1 MGNINELPILERP
14 RERAYRYGIDK
25 LSNVE
30 LLAILIGSG
39 YKENSALDISYN
51 LLNKYH
57 GLSSLFRAP
66 YQEFLKVKGLKKA
79 KAIKIAAAVEL
90 GKRCQILDKEAQ
102 QKDNDS
108 EAIFQRVF
116 PKIAHLEREVF
127 ILIILNRNKQIIY
140 EETMYKGI
148 EDNVPISIKDVLCTL
163 LVNKGKYFYLI
174 HNHPD
179 DILAP
184 SNADLEITQKMIV
197 ETRKLRITMLDHIIV
212 GPSGYYSFLKSSR
225 K

>member
-1 MGNINELPILERP
+1 MGKINELPILERP
-14 RERAYRYGIDK
+14 RERAYRYGIDT
-25 LSNVE
+25 LSNIE

-39 YKENSALDISYN
+39 CKENSALDISYN
-51 LLNKYH
+51 LLNKYN
-57 GLSSLFRAP
+57 GLSSLYHVP

-90 GKRCQILDKEAQ
+90 GKRCQILEKESQ
-102 QKDNDS
+102 EKSSDS

-116 PKIAHLEREVF
+116 PKIAHLEKEVF

-148 EDNVPISIKDVLCTL
+148 EDSVLFSIKDVLCIL
-163 LVNKGKYFYLI
+163 LVNKAKYFYLI

-179 DILAP
+179 DILVP
-184 SNADLEITQKMIV
+184 SNADLEITQKMII
-197 ETRKLRITMLDHIIV
+197 ETRKLRMTMLDHIIV
-212 GPSGYYSFLKSSR
+212 GPSGYYSFLKTTR